1 MKTNFIKN
9 NSKIILATSLALNV
23 IFIGYHLGHAFGA
36 FHHKPKAP
44 FEREEKKIISI
55 LPQEKQENARQTFA
69 KIREIHKNNFE
80 QMHSHMTQVEEIVTA
95 KDFNSA
101 EFLKEFAK
109 SDDMMTKMRQET
121 NVELAKLLNG
131 LNQEERQ
138 KIVREIKTGHLFG
151 KKLPHLGEKK
161 PPLTEGDKDKKPAEP
176 NYKSSN
182 DD

>member
-23 IFIGYHLGHAFGA
+23 IFIGYHIGHAFGA
-36 FHHKPKAP
+36 FHHKPKPP
-44 FEREEKKIISI
+44 FEREEAKIISI
-55 LPQEKQENARQTFA
+55 LSQEKQENARQTFA

-80 QMHSHMTQVEEIVTA
+80 QMQSHMTHVEEIVTA

-109 SDDMMTKMRQET
+109 SDEMITKMRQET
-121 NVELAKLLNG
+121 NAEIAKLLSG
-131 LNQEERQ
+131 LTQEERQ

-151 KKLPHLGEKK
+151 KKPPHFGEKK
-161 PPLTEGDKDKKPAEP
+161 PPMPEGEKAQKSAEP